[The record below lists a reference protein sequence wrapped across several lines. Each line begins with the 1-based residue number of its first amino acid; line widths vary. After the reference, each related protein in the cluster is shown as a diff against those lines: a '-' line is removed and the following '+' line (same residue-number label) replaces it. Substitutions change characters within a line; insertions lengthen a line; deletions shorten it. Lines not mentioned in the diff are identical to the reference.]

1 MKHTIIIIAI
11 IILNIFSIIMLLK
24 MLKGTELKI
33 KIITCI
39 ALILFMF
46 IISNIIYGIGNMG
59 IIGEIANKS
68 KNMILLVLMPINMM
82 IIASPIA
89 LQINKAQS
97 KEIEKEEFLK
107 KIITLVLIDIAILIV
122 ECIYIKNI
130 QLGTQSV
137 MEGLKANKNV

>member
-1 MKHTIIIIAI
+1 
-11 IILNIFSIIMLLK
+11 MLLK

-137 MEGLKANKNV
+137 MEGLKANNNV

>member
-1 MKHTIIIIAI
+1 
-11 IILNIFSIIMLLK
+11 

-97 KEIEKEEFLK
+97 KEIEKEKFSK

-137 MEGLKANKNV
+137 MEGLKANNNV

>member
-1 MKHTIIIIAI
+1 MHTIIVIAI

-59 IIGEIANKS
+59 IIKEIANKS

-97 KEIEKEEFLK
+97 KEIEKEEFSK

-137 MEGLKANKNV
+137 MEGLKANNNV

>member
-1 MKHTIIIIAI
+1 MHTIIIIAI

-46 IISNIIYGIGNMG
+46 IISNIIYGIGNIG

-97 KEIEKEEFLK
+97 KEIEKEEFSK

-122 ECIYIKNI
+122 VCIYIKNI

-137 MEGLKANKNV
+137 MEGLKANNNV

>member
-1 MKHTIIIIAI
+1 MRTIIIIAI

-24 MLKGTELKI
+24 MLKGTELKT
-33 KIITCI
+33 KIITCTT
-39 ALILFMF
+39 LILLMF

-97 KEIEKEEFLK
+97 KEIEKEEFSK

-137 MEGLKANKNV
+137 MEGLKANNNV

>member
-1 MKHTIIIIAI
+1 MHTIIIIAI

-24 MLKGTELKI
+24 MLKGTELKT
-33 KIITCI
+33 KIITCTT
-39 ALILFMF
+39 LILLMF

-97 KEIEKEEFLK
+97 KEIEQEEFSK
-107 KIITLVLIDIAILIV
+107 KIITLVLFDIAILIV

-137 MEGLKANKNV
+137 MEGLKANNNV

>member
-1 MKHTIIIIAI
+1 MHTIIIIAI

-89 LQINKAQS
+89 LQINKAHS
-97 KEIEKEEFLK
+97 KEIEKEEFFK
-107 KIITLVLIDIAILIV
+107 KIIILVLIDIAILIV

-137 MEGLKANKNV
+137 MEGLKANNNV

>member
-1 MKHTIIIIAI
+1 MHTIIIIAI

-39 ALILFMF
+39 ALILSMF

-107 KIITLVLIDIAILIV
+107 KIITLVLVDIAILIV

-137 MEGLKANKNV
+137 MEGLKANNNV

>member
-1 MKHTIIIIAI
+1 MQTIIIIAI

-24 MLKGTELKI
+24 MLKGTELKT
-33 KIITCI
+33 KIITCTT
-39 ALILFMF
+39 LILLMF

-97 KEIEKEEFLK
+97 KEIEKEEFSK

-137 MEGLKANKNV
+137 MEGLKANNNV

>member
-1 MKHTIIIIAI
+1 MHTIIIIAI

-46 IISNIIYGIGNMG
+46 IISNIIYGVGNMG

-97 KEIEKEEFLK
+97 KEIEKEEFSK

-137 MEGLKANKNV
+137 MEGLKANNNV

>member
-1 MKHTIIIIAI
+1 MHTIIIIAI

-97 KEIEKEEFLK
+97 KEIEKEKFSK
-107 KIITLVLIDIAILIV
+107 KIITLVLIDVAILIV

-137 MEGLKANKNV
+137 MEGLKANNNV

>member
-1 MKHTIIIIAI
+1 MHTIIIIAI

-46 IISNIIYGIGNMG
+46 IISNIIYGIGNIG

-68 KNMILLVLMPINMM
+68 KNMILPVLMPINMM

-89 LQINKAQS
+89 LQINKAHS

-137 MEGLKANKNV
+137 MEGLKANNNV

>member
-1 MKHTIIIIAI
+1 MHTIIIIAI

-97 KEIEKEEFLK
+97 KEIEKEEFFK
-107 KIITLVLIDIAILIV
+107 KIIILVLIDIAILIV
-122 ECIYIKNI
+122 ECIYIKN
-130 QLGTQSV
+130 
-137 MEGLKANKNV
+137 M

>member
-1 MKHTIIIIAI
+1 MHTIIIIAI

-39 ALILFMF
+39 SLILFMF
-46 IISNIIYGIGNMG
+46 IILNIIYGIGNMG

-97 KEIEKEEFLK
+97 KEIEKEEFFK

-137 MEGLKANKNV
+137 MEGLKANNNV

>member
-1 MKHTIIIIAI
+1 MHTIIIIAI
-11 IILNIFSIIMLLK
+11 IILNIFSMIMLLK

-68 KNMILLVLMPINMM
+68 KNMILPVLMPINMM

-97 KEIEKEEFLK
+97 KEIEKEEFSK

-137 MEGLKANKNV
+137 ME

>member
-1 MKHTIIIIAI
+1 MHTIIIIAI

-97 KEIEKEEFLK
+97 KEIEKEELLK

-137 MEGLKANKNV
+137 MEGLKANNNV

>member
-1 MKHTIIIIAI
+1 MHTIIIIAI

-97 KEIEKEEFLK
+97 KEIEKEKFLK

-137 MEGLKANKNV
+137 MEGLKANNNV

>member
-1 MKHTIIIIAI
+1 MHTIIIIAI

-46 IISNIIYGIGNMG
+46 IISNIIYGIGNIG

>member
-1 MKHTIIIIAI
+1 MHTIIIIAI

-59 IIGEIANKS
+59 IIEEIANKS

-89 LQINKAQS
+89 LQINKAHS
-97 KEIEKEEFLK
+97 KEIEKEEFSK

-122 ECIYIKNI
+122 ECIYINNI

-137 MEGLKANKNV
+137 MEGLKANNNV

>member
-1 MKHTIIIIAI
+1 MHTIIIIAI

-39 ALILFMF
+39 VLILFMF

-97 KEIEKEEFLK
+97 KEIEKEEFSK

-137 MEGLKANKNV
+137 MEGLKANNNV

>member
-1 MKHTIIIIAI
+1 MHTIIIIAI

-46 IISNIIYGIGNMG
+46 IISNIIYGIGNME

-89 LQINKAQS
+89 LQINKAHS

-137 MEGLKANKNV
+137 MEGLKANNNV

>member
-1 MKHTIIIIAI
+1 MHTIIIIAI

-46 IISNIIYGIGNMG
+46 IISNIIYGIGNIG

-97 KEIEKEEFLK
+97 KEIEKEEFSK

-137 MEGLKANKNV
+137 MEGLKANNNV

>member
-1 MKHTIIIIAI
+1 MHTIIIIAI

-59 IIGEIANKS
+59 IIKEIANKS

-137 MEGLKANKNV
+137 MEGLKANNNV

>member
-1 MKHTIIIIAI
+1 MHTIIIIAI

-39 ALILFMF
+39 ALILSMF

-137 MEGLKANKNV
+137 MEGLKANNNV

>member
-1 MKHTIIIIAI
+1 MHTIIIIAI

-107 KIITLVLIDIAILIV
+107 KIITLILIDIAILIV

>member
-1 MKHTIIIIAI
+1 MHTIIIIAI

-39 ALILFMF
+39 SLILFMF

-59 IIGEIANKS
+59 IIEEIANKS

-97 KEIEKEEFLK
+97 KEIEKEEFSK

-137 MEGLKANKNV
+137 MEGLKANNNV

>member
-1 MKHTIIIIAI
+1 
-11 IILNIFSIIMLLK
+11 
-24 MLKGTELKI
+24 
-33 KIITCI
+33 
-39 ALILFMF
+39 
-46 IISNIIYGIGNMG
+46 
-59 IIGEIANKS
+59 
-68 KNMILLVLMPINMM
+68 MM

-97 KEIEKEEFLK
+97 KEIEKEKFSK

-137 MEGLKANKNV
+137 MEGLKANNNV

>member
-1 MKHTIIIIAI
+1 MHTIIIIAI

-39 ALILFMF
+39 SLILFMF

-97 KEIEKEEFLK
+97 KEIEKEEFSK

-137 MEGLKANKNV
+137 MEGLKANNNV

>member
-1 MKHTIIIIAI
+1 MHTIIIIAI

-97 KEIEKEEFLK
+97 NEIEKEEFLK

>member
-1 MKHTIIIIAI
+1 MHTIIIIAI

-39 ALILFMF
+39 SLILFMF
-46 IISNIIYGIGNMG
+46 VISNIIYGIGNMG

-97 KEIEKEEFLK
+97 KEIEKEEFSK

-137 MEGLKANKNV
+137 MEGLKANNNV

>member
-1 MKHTIIIIAI
+1 MHTIIIIAI

-59 IIGEIANKS
+59 IIGEIANNS

-97 KEIEKEEFLK
+97 KEIEKEEFSK

-137 MEGLKANKNV
+137 MEGLKANNNV

>member
-1 MKHTIIIIAI
+1 MHTIIIIAI
-11 IILNIFSIIMLLK
+11 IMLNIFSIIMLLK
-24 MLKGTELKI
+24 MLKGTELKT
-33 KIITCI
+33 KIITCTT
-39 ALILFMF
+39 LILLMF

-97 KEIEKEEFLK
+97 KEIEKEEFSK

-137 MEGLKANKNV
+137 MEGLKANNNV

>member
-1 MKHTIIIIAI
+1 MHTIIIIAI

-24 MLKGTELKI
+24 MLKGTELKT
-33 KIITCI
+33 KIVTCI

-97 KEIEKEEFLK
+97 KEIEKEEFSK
-107 KIITLVLIDIAILIV
+107 KIITLVLIDIAILIA

-137 MEGLKANKNV
+137 MEGLKANNNV

>member
-1 MKHTIIIIAI
+1 MHTIIIIAI

-137 MEGLKANKNV
+137 MEGLKAKNNV

>member
-1 MKHTIIIIAI
+1 MHTIIIIAI

-46 IISNIIYGIGNMG
+46 IISNIIYGIGNIG

-89 LQINKAQS
+89 LQINKAHS
-97 KEIEKEEFLK
+97 KEIEKEEFSK

-137 MEGLKANKNV
+137 MEGLKANNNV

>member
-1 MKHTIIIIAI
+1 MHTIIIIAI

-89 LQINKAQS
+89 LQINKAHS
-97 KEIEKEEFLK
+97 KEIEKEEFFK
-107 KIITLVLIDIAILIV
+107 KIIILVLIDIAILIV

-137 MEGLKANKNV
+137 MEGLKASNNV